1 MRREIGLLVLC
12 GFLAG
17 TFGSAAAADR
27 VIAVALRDGSRLVG
41 RIVSEDAT
49 SLTVAT
55 SDGLEVVVPR
65 ASVVSMT
72 DVGEDGRSIS
82 VDPNYSRLLFA
93 PTGRPLKRGDGYF
106 SDYELLFPGVAFG
119 LTDNISLAGGVS
131 VIPGVGLDQQL
142 FYVSPKV
149 GFNLGDRA
157 SVAVGALLA
166 GAGGGDDDS
175 ESAYIGFAVG
185 TFGSPKSSLTFG
197 LGLGDTSSAFSDAV
211 PIVMVGGTA
220 TVSRHLALV
229 TESWLFLGDDFRLS
243 EQPFGV
249 GVRLFG
255 DRLSADVGLI
265 LVGELLD
272 EGFPLP
278 WLSVTYHFGK
288 TSANGTQRTQRTQRP
303 NGRSQR
309 SGGS

>member
-12 GFLAG
+12 SWMAG
-17 TFGSAAAADR
+17 TFGSAAAPDR

-41 RIVSEDAT
+41 RIVSEDDT

-55 SDGLEVVVPR
+55 ADGLEVVVR
-65 ASVVSMT
+65 RSSVVSMT

-93 PTGRPLKRGDGYF
+93 PTARPLEKGDGYF
-106 SDYELLFPGVAFG
+106 SDYELLFPGVAYG
-119 LTDNISLAGGVS
+119 ISDNISLAGGVS
-131 VIPGVGLDQQL
+131 VIPGIGLDEQL
-142 FYVSPKV
+142 FYISPKV

-166 GAGGGDDDS
+166 GAGGGESDS

-185 TFGSPKSSLTFG
+185 TFGGPKTSLTLGF
-197 LGLGDTSSAFSDAV
+197 GLGDTSGEFSDAV
-211 PIVMVGGTA
+211 PILMVGGTA
-220 TVSRHLALV
+220 TVSRHVALV
-229 TESWLFLGDDFRLS
+229 TESWLFVGDDFRLS

-255 DRLSADVGLI
+255 DRLSADVGMI

-288 TSANGTQRTQRTQRP
+288 SRDGLRTSAARTP
-303 NGRSQR
+303 GRLLTPR
-309 SGGS
+309 GAR

>member
-17 TFGSAAAADR
+17 TFGSAAAADK

-41 RIVSEDAT
+41 RIASEDDT

-65 ASVVSMT
+65 SSVVSIT

-82 VDPNYSRLLFA
+82 VDPNYSRLMFA
-93 PTGRPLKRGDGYF
+93 PTGRPLKQGDGYF

-119 LTDNISLAGGVS
+119 LTDNITLAGGVS
-131 VIPGVGLDQQL
+131 VIPGLGLDEQL
-142 FYVSPKV
+142 LYVSPKV

-166 GAGGGDDDS
+166 GSGAGDDLDG

-185 TFGSPKSSLTFG
+185 TFGGPKSSLTLGF
-197 LGLGDTSSAFSDAV
+197 GLGDTSGEFSDAV

-220 TVSRHLALV
+220 TVSRHVALV
-229 TESWLFLGDDFRLS
+229 TESWLFVGDDFRLS

-249 GVRLFG
+249 GVRFFG
-255 DRLSADVGLI
+255 ERLSADVGFI

-288 TSANGTQRTQRTQRP
+288 SRDGLRSSAARTP
-303 NGRSQR
+303 GRLPTPR
-309 SGGS
+309 SAR

>member
-1 MRREIGLLVLC
+1 MRRAISLLALGVWMAVIG
-12 GFLAG
+12 
-17 TFGSAAAADR
+17 GSAAAADR
-27 VIAVALRDGSRLVG
+27 VMAVVLRDGSRLVG
-41 RIVSEDAT
+41 RVVSEDDT

-55 SDGLEVVVPR
+55 SDGLEVVVRR

-72 DVGEDGRSIS
+72 DVGEDGRSVS

-93 PTGRPLKRGDGYF
+93 PTGRPLKKGDGYF
-106 SDYELLFPGVAFG
+106 ADYELLFPGVAYG
-119 LTDNISLAGGVS
+119 ITDNVSLAGGVS
-131 VIPGVGLDQQL
+131 VIPGLGLGEQL
-142 FYVSPKV
+142 FYISPKV
-149 GFNLGDRA
+149 GFDLGDRA

-166 GAGGGDDDS
+166 GAGGGEGDS

-185 TFGSPKSSLTFG
+185 TFGGPKRSVTLG
-197 LGLGDTSSAFSDAV
+197 LGLGDTSGAFSDAV
-211 PIVMVGGTA
+211 PIVMAGGTA
-220 TVSRHLALV
+220 TVSRHVALV
-229 TESWLFLGDDFRLS
+229 GETWVFVNDDFRLA

-255 DRLSADVGLI
+255 DRLSADIGVI

-288 TSANGTQRTQRTQRP
+288 R
-303 NGRSQR
+303 
-309 SGGS
+309 

>member
-1 MRREIGLLVLC
+1 MRREIGWLVLC

-17 TFGSAAAADR
+17 TIGSAAAADR

-41 RIVSEDAT
+41 RIVSENDT

-72 DVGEDGRSIS
+72 GVGEDGRSIS
-82 VDPNYSRLLFA
+82 ADPNYSRLLFA

-106 SDYELLFPGVAFG
+106 SDYELVFPGVAFG

-131 VIPGVGLDQQL
+131 VIPGVGLGEQL
-142 FYVSPKV
+142 FYISPKV
-149 GFNLGDRA
+149 GFNLGDHA

-166 GAGGGDDDS
+166 GAGGGENDS

-185 TFGSPKSSLTFG
+185 TFGSPKRSLTIG
-197 LGLGDTSSAFSDAV
+197 LGLGDTTGEVSDAV
-211 PIVMVGGTA
+211 PIVMAGGTA
-220 TVSRHLALV
+220 TLSRHVALV

-255 DRLSADVGLI
+255 DRLSADVGMI

-288 TSANGTQRTQRTQRP
+288 GRDDLRTSAARAA
-303 NGRSQR
+303 GRLVTPR
-309 SGGS
+309 RAR